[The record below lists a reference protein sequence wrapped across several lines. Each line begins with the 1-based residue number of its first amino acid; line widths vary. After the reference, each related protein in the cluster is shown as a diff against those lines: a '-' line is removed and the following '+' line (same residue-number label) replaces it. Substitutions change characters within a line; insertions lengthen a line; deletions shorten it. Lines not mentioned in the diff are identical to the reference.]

1 MNLLKDFFKKIASIP
16 KWFLNL
22 STAKKALAIIVV
34 LLVCSFVYI
43 SLTKKSNKPTYQTAK
58 VERGTLVTSVTASG
72 TVTSGNSTPITTQAT
87 GVVSQVYVANGDT
100 VSQGENIATIA
111 LDQTSQQ
118 KQAAAYSSYLSALNN
133 LNSAKAQMNGLQAD
147 LFQANQAFVTDR
159 GVANPITDDPQYIIE
174 KANWLQAESNYNN
187 QQNVINQ
194 AQAAL
199 NSASLSL
206 AQTSATVTAPIAGT
220 VSNLNL
226 TPGLPIIS
234 SSTST
239 NNSSG
244 SNTSTTQTLGNVTLD
259 NVPLTA
265 TVNLTEIDVTKIK
278 VGQKVTITLDAFPD
292 KTFTGRVAA
301 IDTTGSVSSGVTT
314 YPTTITFDSSIDG
327 IYPNMG
333 VNVTIITSVSDN
345 VLMVPSG
352 AVQTQD
358 GVSTVRVLK
367 NGQVQTVD
375 VEVGKSSDTETEITS
390 GLTTNDTVVTG
401 TITTQ
406 RSTTTGA
413 STSPFGGNSGF
424 GGARVGGF
432 GGATGGNQ
440 IRIQRTT
447 R

>member
-1 MNLLKDFFKKIASIP
+1 MKLLNNIKQIP
-16 KWFLNL
+16 GWFLKL
-22 STAKKALAIIVV
+22 PAVKKVLVLIAIV
-34 LLVCSFVYI
+34 LVGGFIYI
-43 SLTKKSNKPTYQTAK
+43 SLTKKSNKPSYQTAT
-58 VERGTLVTSVTASG
+58 VEKGTLVTSVTASG

-87 GVVSQVYVANGDT
+87 GVVSEVYVKNGDY
-100 VSQGENIATIA
+100 VNQGQNVATIA
-111 LDQTSQQ
+111 LDQSSQQ
-118 KQAAAYSSYLSALNN
+118 KQAAAYSSYLSAVNN
-133 LNSAKAQMNGLQAD
+133 LNQAKSQINGLQAA

-206 AQTSATVTAPIAGT
+206 AQTSATVTAPISGT
-220 VSNLNL
+220 ISNLNL

-234 SSTST
+234 SSTT
-239 NNSSG
+239 GSG
-244 SNTSTTQTLGNVTLD
+244 SNSSSNSTASTQTLGNVTLD

-265 TVNLTEIDVTKIK
+265 TVDLTEIDVTKIK

-292 KTFTGRVAA
+292 KTFTGKVVA

-333 VNVTIITSVSDN
+333 VNVTIITSVTSDA
-345 VLMVPSG
+345 LIVPSA
-352 AVQTQD
+352 AVQTVD
-358 GVSTVRVLK
+358 GSSTVRILK
-367 NGQVQTVD
+367 NGQIQTVD
-375 VEVGKSSDTETEITS
+375 VEIGKSSDTQTQITS
-390 GLTTNDTVVTG
+390 GLSNGDTVVTG
-401 TITTQ
+401 TISTQ
-406 RSTTTGA
+406 RNTTTGG
-413 STSPFGGNSGF
+413 SSSPFGGGNASF

-432 GGATGGNQ
+432 GGGAGRTQVVNRQRGG
-440 IRIQRTT
+440 
-447 R
+447 